1 MALDRKCIVCPDKHH
16 YKYCSNCSGYNSK
29 ETWRFLFCG
38 ENCRGIYDIA
48 TRFVSGKITGL
59 QAKKE
64 LKNFDL
70 SDLEFYH
77 SIIKKNIMDIL
88 SFEEIIKEE
97 SFVAFIPQVDVV
109 AENTSDEIKIESF
122 TTASTI
128 EDEIKEIPRKRKNK
142 KNNIVNVD

>member
-70 SDLEFYH
+70 SDLENISYYRVNMKIGDVYQEIDSLMNISFVVTATESNPLVMNSISSLSGKTVYVQKN
-77 SIIKKNIMDIL
+77 SII
-88 SFEEIIKEE
+88 EYIK
-97 SFVAFIPQVDVV
+97 
-109 AENTSDEIKIESF
+109 
-122 TTASTI
+122 
-128 EDEIKEIPRKRKNK
+128 
-142 KNNIVNVD
+142 

>member
-1 MALDRKCIVCPDKHH
+1 
-16 YKYCSNCSGYNSK
+16 
-29 ETWRFLFCG
+29 
-38 ENCRGIYDIA
+38 
-48 TRFVSGKITGL
+48 
-59 QAKKE
+59 
-64 LKNFDL
+64 
-70 SDLEFYH
+70 
-77 SIIKKNIMDIL
+77 MDIL

-109 AENTSDEIKIESF
+109 TENTSDEIKIESF